1 MSLIRNIL
9 NKKHMKSSQPRI
21 SKRWG
26 EQVITTFV
34 AEDYPRTSVRRPV
47 LAPKKVNK
55 QRGGVMDVEEGLTNL
70 KKLRFWCLKFLF
82 FKLKKRHKIHHVN
95 SKVIPPLKDQTQ
107 PQKILPMDKQGF
119 QMSVYQNFTV

>member
-1 MSLIRNIL
+1 MSLVRNIL
-9 NKKHMKSSQPRI
+9 DQEHMKSFQPRI

-70 KKLRFWCLKFLF
+70 KKLRF
-82 FKLKKRHKIHHVN
+82 
-95 SKVIPPLKDQTQ
+95 
-107 PQKILPMDKQGF
+107 
-119 QMSVYQNFTV
+119 